1 MIKILCHVLNVVTNP
16 AIVLLAIAELFLLIK
31 SGMLLSQFRK
41 RIIRLNSKKMVKP
54 TTSKKDEGNLT
65 TTVELELTQN
75 WDEFDQF
82 LEEYQTK
89 GWWYSSFSLIIQI
102 FTLLGILGTVA
113 GLYIAMSNGEDMYK
127 GVEMA
132 LSTTIFGIMFAVIY
146 KVADIFIVAY
156 FINFIED
163 GISRYEKIY
172 QVKNDDAKS
181 DGNKKAIGEAHE

>member
-1 MIKILCHVLNVVTNP
+1 MIKILCHVLNVVINP

-65 TTVELELTQN
+65 TTLELELTQN

-113 GLYIAMSNGEDMYK
+113 GLYIAMSNGEDMYT

-181 DGNKKAIGEAHE
+181 DGNRKAIGEAHE